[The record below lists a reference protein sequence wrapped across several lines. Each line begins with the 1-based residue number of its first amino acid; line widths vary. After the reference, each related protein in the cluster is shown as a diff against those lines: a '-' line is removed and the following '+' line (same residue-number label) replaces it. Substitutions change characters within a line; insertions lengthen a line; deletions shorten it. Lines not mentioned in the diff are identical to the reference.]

1 MIKYKMSLKDYL
13 VKEKPL
19 LSKSSVTTY
28 HSILKSLYN
37 NVFDSNDIH
46 INTLQEETEKILD
59 YLKDLPFNKRK
70 TTLSALLIINPNEK
84 RYRDLMLNDINTYNQ
99 EQKQQTMNEK
109 QEENWI
115 TEDEIKHKWELAKK
129 NAVLLYKKQHLTTAD
144 LQDIQSF
151 VILSLLSGIYIPPR
165 RLLDYCQPFKI
176 KNIDLEKDNYMDK
189 KNLVFHTYKTAKYY
203 GRQDVAMPLPLKKIL
218 QKWISV
224 NPTDYL
230 LFDSQMKPLS
240 SVKLNQRLVK
250 LFDNKK
256 IGVNML
262 RHIYLSTKYQPLAT
276 MNKDLEND
284 FKQMGSSIAQ
294 TNVYI
299 KKV

>member
-1 MIKYKMSLKDYL
+1 MSLQDYL
-13 VKEKPL
+13 VKEKPS
-19 LSKSSVTTY
+19 LSPSSLKTY
-28 HSILKSLYN
+28 HSILKSLYSK
-37 NVFDSNDIH
+37 VFQSNTIDILKFKEDT
-46 INTLQEETEKILD
+46 NKILE

-84 RYRDLMLNDINTYNQ
+84 RYRDMMLNDINTYNQ
-99 EQKQQTMNEK
+99 EQKQQIMNEK
-109 QEENWI
+109 QEDNWI
-115 TEDEIKHKWELAKK
+115 TEDQIKHKWEMAKK
-129 NAVLLYKKQHLTTAD
+129 NAMLLYKKQHLSLAD
-144 LQDIQSF
+144 LQDIQTF
-151 VILSLLSGIYIPPR
+151 VILSLLSGVFIPPR
-165 RLLDYCQPFKI
+165 RLLDYCEPFKI
-176 KNIDLEKDNYMDK
+176 KNINLDKDNYMDK
-189 KNLVFHTYKTAKYY
+189 KNLIFHTYKTAKYY
-203 GRQDVAMPLPLKKIL
+203 GRQEVVLPLPLKKIL
-218 QKWISV
+218 LKWISI

-276 MNKDLEND
+276 MNKELEND

-299 KKV
+299 KKT

>member
-1 MIKYKMSLKDYL
+1 MSLKDYL
-13 VKEKPL
+13 VKEKPS
-19 LSKSSVTTY
+19 LSQSSITTY
-28 HSILKSLYN
+28 HSILKSLYTK
-37 NVFDSNDIH
+37 VFHSNELDL
-46 INTLQEETEKILD
+46 NKLKEETEKILD

-99 EQKQQTMNEK
+99 EQKQQTMNDK

-129 NAVLLYKKQHLTTAD
+129 NAMLLYKKQHLTTAD

-165 RLLDYCQPFKI
+165 RLLDYCEPFKI

-203 GRQDVAMPLPLKKIL
+203 GRQEVLMPLPLKKIL

-284 FKQMGSSIAQ
+284 FKQMGSSTAQ
-294 TNVYI
+294 TSVYI
-299 KKV
+299 KKT

>member
-1 MIKYKMSLKDYL
+1 MSNLKDYL
-13 VKEKPL
+13 AKEKPS
-19 LSKSSVTTY
+19 LSQSSLTTY
-28 HSILKSLYN
+28 NSILKSLYTK
-37 NVFDSNDIH
+37 VFQSNDIDIH
-46 INTLQEETEKILD
+46 KFKEETNKILD
-59 YLKDLPFNKRK
+59 YLKDLPYNKRK

-99 EQKQQTMNEK
+99 EEKKQIMNEK
-109 QEENWI
+109 QQDNWI
-115 TEDEIKHKWELAKK
+115 TEDEIKQKWELAKK
-129 NAVLLYKKQHLTTAD
+129 NATLLYKKQKLSSAD
-144 LQDIQSF
+144 LQEIQSF
-151 VILSLLSGIYIPPR
+151 IILSLLSGLFIPPR
-165 RLLDYCQPFKI
+165 RLLDYCEPFKI
-176 KNIDLEKDNYMDK
+176 KNIDTDKDNYIDK
-189 KNLVFHTYKTAKYY
+189 CFLIFHTYKTAKFY
-203 GRQDVAMPLPLKKIL
+203 GRQEVAMPLPLKRLL
-218 QKWISV
+218 QKWITV

-276 MNKDLEND
+276 MNKELEND
-284 FKQMGSSIAQ
+284 FKQMGSSTAQ

-299 KKV
+299 KKT

>member
-1 MIKYKMSLKDYL
+1 
-13 VKEKPL
+13 
-19 LSKSSVTTY
+19 
-28 HSILKSLYN
+28 LKSLYTK
-37 NVFDSNDIH
+37 VFHSNELDL
-46 INTLQEETEKILD
+46 NKLKEETEKILD

-84 RYRDLMLNDINTYNQ
+84 RYRDLMLNDIYTYNQ

-129 NAVLLYKKQHLTTAD
+129 NAMLLYKKQHLTTAD

-165 RLLDYCQPFKI
+165 RLLDYCEPFKI

-203 GRQDVAMPLPLKKIL
+203 GRQEVLMPLPLKKIL

-284 FKQMGSSIAQ
+284 FKQMGSSTAQ
-294 TNVYI
+294 TSVYI
-299 KKV
+299 KKT

>member
-1 MIKYKMSLKDYL
+1 MSLKDYL
-13 VKEKPL
+13 VKEKPS
-19 LSKSSVTTY
+19 LSQSSITTY
-28 HSILKSLYN
+28 HSILKSLYTK
-37 NVFDSNDIH
+37 VFHSNELDL
-46 INTLQEETEKILD
+46 NKLKEETEKILD

-99 EQKQQTMNEK
+99 EQKQQTMNDK

-129 NAVLLYKKQHLTTAD
+129 NAMLLYKKQHLTSVD

-151 VILSLLSGIYIPPR
+151 VILSLLSGIFIPPR
-165 RLLDYCQPFKI
+165 RLLDFCEPFKI

-189 KNLVFHTYKTAKYY
+189 KNLIFHTYKTAKYY
-203 GRQDVAMPLPLKKIL
+203 VRQEVLMPLPLKKIL

-224 NPTDYL
+224 NPTEYL

-284 FKQMGSSIAQ
+284 FKQMGSSTAQ
-294 TNVYI
+294 TSVYI
-299 KKV
+299 KKT

>member
-1 MIKYKMSLKDYL
+1 MSLKDYL
-13 VKEKPL
+13 VKEKPS
-19 LSKSSVTTY
+19 LSQSSITTY
-28 HSILKSLYN
+28 HSILKSLYTK
-37 NVFDSNDIH
+37 VFHSNELDL
-46 INTLQEETEKILD
+46 NKLKEETEKILD

-99 EQKQQTMNEK
+99 EQKQQTMNDK

-129 NAVLLYKKQHLTTAD
+129 NAMLLYKKQHLTTAD

-189 KNLVFHTYKTAKYY
+189 KNLIFHTYKTAKYY
-203 GRQDVAMPLPLKKIL
+203 GRQEVAMPLPLKKIL

-284 FKQMGSSIAQ
+284 FKQMGSSTAQ
-294 TNVYI
+294 TSVYI
-299 KKV
+299 KKT

>member
-1 MIKYKMSLKDYL
+1 MSLKDYL
-13 VKEKPL
+13 VKEKPS
-19 LSKSSVTTY
+19 LSQSSITTY
-28 HSILKSLYN
+28 HSILKSLYTK
-37 NVFDSNDIH
+37 VFHSNELDL
-46 INTLQEETEKILD
+46 NKLKEETEKILD

-99 EQKQQTMNEK
+99 EQKQQTMNDK

-129 NAVLLYKKQHLTTAD
+129 NAMLLYKKQHLTSVD

-151 VILSLLSGIYIPPR
+151 VILSLLSGIFIPPR
-165 RLLDYCQPFKI
+165 RLLDYCEPFKI

-203 GRQDVAMPLPLKKIL
+203 GRQEVLMPLPLKKIL

-224 NPTDYL
+224 NPTEYL

-240 SVKLNQRLVK
+240 SVKLNQRSVK
-250 LFDNKK
+250 LFNNKK

-276 MNKDLEND
+276 MNKELEND
-284 FKQMGSSIAQ
+284 FKQMGSSTAQ
-294 TNVYI
+294 TSVYI
-299 KKV
+299 KKT

>member
-1 MIKYKMSLKDYL
+1 MSLKDYL
-13 VKEKPL
+13 VKEKPS
-19 LSKSSVTTY
+19 LSQSSITTY
-28 HSILKSLYN
+28 HSILKSLYTK
-37 NVFDSNDIH
+37 VFHSNELDL
-46 INTLQEETEKILD
+46 NKLKEETEKILD

-99 EQKQQTMNEK
+99 EQKQQTMSDK

-129 NAVLLYKKQHLTTAD
+129 NAMLLYKKQHLTSVD

-151 VILSLLSGIYIPPR
+151 VILSLLSGIFIPPR
-165 RLLDYCQPFKI
+165 RLLDFCEPFKI

-203 GRQDVAMPLPLKKIL
+203 GRQEVLMPLPLKKIL

-224 NPTDYL
+224 NPTEYL

-240 SVKLNQRLVK
+240 SVKLNQRSVK
-250 LFDNKK
+250 LFNNKK

-284 FKQMGSSIAQ
+284 FKQMGSSTAQ
-294 TNVYI
+294 TSVYI
-299 KKV
+299 KKT

>member
-1 MIKYKMSLKDYL
+1 MSLKDYL
-13 VKEKPL
+13 VKEKPS
-19 LSKSSVTTY
+19 LSQSSITTY
-28 HSILKSLYN
+28 HSILKSLYTK
-37 NVFDSNDIH
+37 VFHSNELDL
-46 INTLQEETEKILD
+46 NKLKEETEKILD

-99 EQKQQTMNEK
+99 EQKQQTMNDK

-129 NAVLLYKKQHLTTAD
+129 NAMLLYKKQHLTTAD

-189 KNLVFHTYKTAKYY
+189 KNLIFHTYKTAKYY
-203 GRQDVAMPLPLKKIL
+203 GRQEVAMPLPLKKIL

-276 MNKDLEND
+276 MNKELEND
-284 FKQMGSSIAQ
+284 FKDMGSSIAQ

>member
-1 MIKYKMSLKDYL
+1 MSLKDYL
-13 VKEKPL
+13 VKEKPS
-19 LSKSSVTTY
+19 LSQSSITTY
-28 HSILKSLYN
+28 HSILKSLYTK
-37 NVFDSNDIH
+37 VFHSNELDL
-46 INTLQEETEKILD
+46 NKLKEETEKILD

-84 RYRDLMLNDINTYNQ
+84 RYRDLMLNDIYTYNQ

-129 NAVLLYKKQHLTTAD
+129 NAMLLYKKQHLTTAD

-203 GRQDVAMPLPLKKIL
+203 GRQEVAMPLPLKKIL

-240 SVKLNQRLVK
+240 SVKLNQRLNK
-250 LFDNKK
+250 LFDNKR
-256 IGVNML
+256 ISVNAL
-262 RHIYLSTKYQPLAT
+262 RHSYLSSKYQSTIDTNKELA
-276 MNKDLEND
+276 NDLTN
-284 FKQMGSSIAQ
+284 MGSSIAQ
-294 TNVYI
+294 QKVYI
-299 KKV
+299 KKE

>member
-1 MIKYKMSLKDYL
+1 MSLQDYL
-13 VKEKPL
+13 VKEKPS
-19 LSKSSVTTY
+19 LSPSSLKTY
-28 HSILKSLYN
+28 HSILKSLYSK
-37 NVFDSNDIH
+37 VFQSNTIDILKFKEDT
-46 INTLQEETEKILD
+46 NKILE

-84 RYRDLMLNDINTYNQ
+84 RYRDMMLNDINTYNQ
-99 EQKQQTMNEK
+99 EQKQQIMNDK
-109 QEENWI
+109 QEDNWI
-115 TEDEIKHKWELAKK
+115 TEDQIKHKWEMAKK
-129 NAVLLYKKQHLTTAD
+129 NAMLLYKKQHLSLAD
-144 LQDIQSF
+144 LQDIQTF
-151 VILSLLSGIYIPPR
+151 VILSLLSGVFIPPR
-165 RLLDYCQPFKI
+165 RLLDYCEPFKI
-176 KNIDLEKDNYMDK
+176 KNINLDKDNYMDK
-189 KNLVFHTYKTAKYY
+189 KNLIFHTYKTAKFY
-203 GRQDVAMPLPLKKIL
+203 GRQEVALPLQLKKIL
-218 QKWISV
+218 LKWISV

-276 MNKDLEND
+276 MNKELEND
-284 FKQMGSSIAQ
+284 FKDMGSSIAQ

-299 KKV
+299 KKT